1 NPRSYRTQAQ
11 GDAHAKEDTGDVAG
25 VTHDGV
31 GDGGDDLLTTLRL
44 DANRYLEELVD
55 GFRPGQD
62 SHADQEQDVPDATD
76 PPAHRQPLK
85 SAIVQCGDGN
95 EGIHRW
101 KEESQQDF
109 VPA

>member
-31 GDGGDDLLTTLRL
+31 GAGVDDLLTTLRL

-76 PPAHRQPLK
+76 PPGHRQPLK
-85 SAIVQCGDGN
+85 PSVVQCRYGN
-95 EGIHRW
+95 DGIHRR
-101 KEESQQDF
+101 EEE
-109 VPA
+109 A